1 MPGISGQG
9 GYHLSEM
16 RSSKLPGSA
25 SGASSR
31 SEDSE
36 YLPYVQWLGAT
47 MGWSSLHLIISTLK
61 PMNQGLE
68 TIATAMTSLEHSNI
82 LMWSVCV
89 YGDVSISWSQ
99 LSPRLCQIRWLR
111 HCEGIGVHQ
120 GPALVTSAK
129 LMHHLHDN
137 QHIRYTLAL

>member
-1 MPGISGQG
+1 MIPISFVQYFVQYKFVEITKRYGAKGCQACQG

-16 RSSKLPGSA
+16 RLPKLPGSS

-61 PMNQGLE
+61 PMNQRLE
-68 TIATAMTSLEHSNI
+68 TIAMAMTSLEHSNI
-82 LMWSVCV
+82 LM
-89 YGDVSISWSQ
+89 
-99 LSPRLCQIRWLR
+99 
-111 HCEGIGVHQ
+111 
-120 GPALVTSAK
+120 
-129 LMHHLHDN
+129 
-137 QHIRYTLAL
+137 